1 MTFRFDKL
9 TTKAQTLVA
18 EAQGQAAKDGNP
30 EITSLHLLV
39 AMLEETDGITRPLL
53 DKMSVDVKQL
63 GDLVASEVGK
73 LPKVSGGRQ
82 PGLGADLQKVF
93 DSAAEAAESL
103 KDEYVSTEHLLLA
116 LARTDNKA
124 SSLLKL
130 SGVSEQDVLQAM
142 SEVRGSARVTD
153 QNAEATYQ
161 ALQKYGIDLTE
172 LASQGKLDPV
182 IGRDSEIRRVIQV
195 LSRRTKNNPVLI
207 GQPGVGKTAIAE
219 GLALR
224 IFEGDVPQSLKEKRV
239 ISLDMGALVAGAKFR
254 GDFEERLK
262 AVLREV
268 KDAGGQVIMFIDELH
283 LVVGAGKAEGA
294 ADAANLLKPE
304 LARGTLRCIGATTLD
319 EYRQHIEKDAALE
332 RRFQPVYVGEPSAE
346 DTIAILRGLKT
357 RYESHHGVRITDS
370 ALVAAATLS
379 NRYISDRFLP
389 DKAIDLMDEAASRL
403 AMEKESVPEPI
414 DHVQRR
420 LRQLELAHRQLA
432 DEQEASAVQKRE
444 EIEQEMEELKRELA
458 SLREQWEAERM
469 GLDDVQSIR
478 REAEALQHRFATL
491 DAEAKQKQLRGES
504 PEDLYREMLEV
515 RTRQS
520 ELEARL
526 EDVEQREKGDGE
538 QEQAADKRR
547 LLRREVTEDEIAEVV
562 SAWTGVPVSRMMETE
577 RAKLLVMEE
586 RLHQRVV
593 GQNEAVCAVSDAVR
607 RSRSG
612 LQDPNRPIGS
622 FLFIGPTGVGKTEL
636 CKALAEVMFDDE
648 SAMVRID
655 MSEFMERHSVARL
668 IGAPP
673 GYVGYE
679 EGGKLT
685 EAVRR
690 RPYAVLLL
698 DEIEKAHPDV
708 FNILLQVLDDGRLT
722 DGHGRT
728 VDFTN
733 TVVVMTSNAGSQA
746 IQQVTE
752 RGGDEEDL
760 RKAVQESLKARF
772 LPEFLNRIDDIVI
785 FQPLGRDEIRRI
797 VSLQLGHLAKRL
809 EENGLGLIVSE
820 EAISEI
826 ASVGYDPTY
835 GARPLKRVIQRD
847 IQNPLATAL
856 LKNAYPEGST
866 IEVDYDGHQYT
877 FANREESPM
886 QTPEAVGTE

>member
-172 LASQGKLDPV
+172 LTSQGKLDPV